1 MSDLKQETIF
11 TNIQLDTDTDQRF
24 MSVGAAPYHCNILV
38 GEEGSNAVVT
48 NMKGNKQGS
57 VSYPLTNA
65 NVYLVVG
72 SYYNRLT
79 RKVYYFIFSQP
90 YDSTGSEEYLY
101 DNKLLCYNEDEETID
116 CIFTDTKNYFGLH
129 FNHFMKDCEMI
140 GDWLFFN
147 PRVSEPKMI
156 DVEKAYN
163 YENYDAYDA
172 TLSYIYGDKVIYKG
186 GLFVANTSVNVGESP
201 VNTVAKWDKMGDAYQ
216 DETNLDFTSEFY
228 YAFNVIKQPPI
239 VRPTIAFGSYAGIQ
253 SNNIRNKMF
262 RFAYRYKYF
271 DNSYSV
277 YSAFSDVSL
286 SPQSEQWDGEIVDDM
301 SLNNYIA
308 VTISLHSAA
317 LVKEVEIVTQEV
329 GKDWRRIKVVNRQ
342 EQGELETNN
351 FTYNFFNSES
361 SIIVDSTELYRIYD
375 AVPRTTN
382 TQAIINKNVLCYGG
396 SKEGFTNL
404 NKEDIDV
411 TLTPEL
417 QTYADSVSMVSKRN
431 NIGNDITQSAVYN
444 PIFYTIIDIS
454 DYVAWGVV
462 AGDKY
467 SIIVNGNVATTDAF
481 IAGDVAT
488 ATTLATAIIEVIP
501 STGLIL
507 SVGGAGSDQV
517 WIGQYYSYPEVTA
530 SLFFT
535 PASAAEETYL
545 YKKRGFKTGANHP
558 FCIFYYDD
566 NLRRWDAQT
575 SKENIPGAG
584 LSVDGTTVYVPMLTE
599 VSSPAINLN
608 VRWTIDW
615 EVGHLPPDGAKYWRW
630 GYAGNTLCSYFVQYV
645 ISGITFGDHT
655 TTLAPTTTA
664 HTTTTHTTTLAP
676 TTTHI
681 PENMAAIHIDPLQRL
696 RDVDYYTV
704 YYTGGSAVWG
714 NVVPNSNIEPYT
726 WQKGDRIRFITE
738 AKGSFDPW
746 VIGGSMLGDVLKG
759 IYDYEILRQSDDGD
773 TIYIQGSIFDLGHV
787 IGYSDNA
794 GLYHVTGENCLVEI
808 YRPLDTSSSS
818 DIVYYEFGNLMPIIE
833 DSGGYMVHGGITQN
847 QDYLADNR
855 ATGTFDYGDVYH
867 IIRTPSRPLD
877 FIIHTANYYAFH
889 ESMWYSDFY
898 DSSDWDRGKPGE
910 ETIFGERNLNIIR
923 YSLQF
928 MQNTQIN
935 GLSTFLS
942 ENYKEL
948 NDIYGDIKAI
958 MEIGNTLK
966 CYQRTKPSS
975 ILIGRQEYTDT
986 EGNTTVATSTSV
998 LGSIRYSTTN
1008 YGTEFP
1014 ESLSRNNRY
1023 VYGYDI
1029 YNATVFRD
1037 SANGIFP
1044 ISGRFVTT
1052 EGDTDYKMSSFFKD
1066 ISKSLMLS
1074 GIVNVKVMTVWDE
1087 EYKMLY
1093 ISFHDAVNEDNNKTV
1108 VFHEPSNKWLC
1119 FAEFEIV
1126 NHNGYNVILEL
1137 TYDILKGF
1145 QGGIGY
1151 EFDEETR
1158 FAIFNIVTGSGVL
1171 GYFGTIGLSFEA
1183 LEPTVMLSSNPSQDM
1198 IDLLFTPQEPTVYIS
1213 FTHLS
1218 KTDIEWDYDEYG
1230 LPESQDLEVDTS
1242 ESYCTIT
1249 AKPTWLIVMLIDTPL
1264 YVGSTIPDGATLFLA
1279 PLVENT
1285 GPELND
1291 TFTVEDAW
1299 GNSASL
1305 AVKHRENLAG
1315 VTVYVLATTPP
1326 PLIVT
1331 DNGCTGTYGSAN
1343 IVINFTPNSPEHT
1356 LGQTY
1361 TVDYTITKNGS
1372 SAGTGTIS
1380 VTEEQANTQTLTMGS
1395 TAVNGD
1401 IINVYLEYNE

>member
-38 GEEGSNAVVT
+38 GEEGANAVVT

-57 VSYPLTNA
+57 VSYPLTNS
-65 NVYLVVG
+65 NIYLVIG

-79 RKVYYFIFSQP
+79 RKVYYFVWGHP
-90 YDSTGSEEYLY
+90 YDSTGSDEYIY

-156 DVEKAYN
+156 DVKKAYN

-186 GLFVANTSVNVGESP
+186 GLFVANTAVIVGESP
-201 VNTVAKWDKMGDAYQ
+201 VNAVAKWDRMGSAYQ
-216 DETNLDFTSEFY
+216 DTTNLNFASEFK
-228 YAFNVIKQPPI
+228 YAFNVIKMPPI
-239 VRPTIAFGSYAGIQ
+239 NAPVIAYGTDTDVVF
-253 SNNIRNKMF
+253 NNVKGKVF
-262 RFAYRYKYF
+262 RFSHRYKYF

-277 YSAFSDVSL
+277 YSAYSDLIYPVNE
-286 SPQSEQWDGEIVDDM
+286 EQWDGEYIDDEIK
-301 SLNNYIA
+301 NNYINIS
-308 VTISLHSAA
+308 VSLHSPA
-317 LVKEVEIVTQEV
+317 LIKEIEIVFQEI
-329 GKDWRRIKVVNRQ
+329 GQDWCRCKVINRIDQ
-342 EQGELETNN
+342 EELDELS
-351 FTYNFFNSES
+351 FSYNFYNNES
-361 SIIVDSTELYRIYD
+361 YPVVDSTEIAKIED
-375 AVPRTTN
+375 AVPRTSS
-382 TQAIINKNVLCYGG
+382 TQAIINKNILCYGG
-396 SKEGFTNL
+396 CKEGFVKLDKN
-404 NKEDIDV
+404 DIDV
-411 TLTPEL
+411 TLTPEIRAIDFESGRTVQQVVL
-417 QTYADSVSMVSKRN
+417 RDCYANNDLHPFVSDPENVFL
-431 NIGNDITQSAVYN
+431 IGWSLNLSGKIVDWGISDGDAVAIMIDGAFYSAIFSAADVANDTALVTKLSTVITGTNLLVRAVDAELLIYRFGEVLPIITQFV
-444 PIFYTIIDIS
+444 
-454 DYVAWGVV
+454 
-462 AGDKY
+462 
-467 SIIVNGNVATTDAF
+467 
-481 IAGDVAT
+481 
-488 ATTLATAIIEVIP
+488 
-501 STGLIL
+501 
-507 SVGGAGSDQV
+507 
-517 WIGQYYSYPEVTA
+517 
-530 SLFFT
+530 FFT
-535 PASAAEETYL
+535 PSGVLSMSTNFKA
-545 YKKRGFKTGANHP
+545 RGFKTGAYHP

-566 NLRRWDAQT
+566 SLRRWEAHT
-575 SKENIPGAG
+575 SKNNIPGLLWAM
-584 LSVDGTTVYVPMLTE
+584 DGTTVYVPTFNE
-599 VSSPAINLN
+599 VSSPQIDTAN
-608 VRWTIDW
+608 RWVVNW
-615 EVGHLPPDGAKYWRW
+615 SVNHLPPDGAKYWRW
-630 GYAGNTLCSYFVQYV
+630 GYSGNTLCSYFVQY
-645 ISGITFGDHT
+645 IIAGITDGAD
-655 TTLAPTTTA
+655 
-664 HTTTTHTTTLAP
+664 
-676 TTTHI
+676 
-681 PENMAAIHIDPLQRL
+681 EEEGMSVIDIEPLQTL
-696 RDVDYYTV
+696 KNTTEATY
-704 YYTGGSAVWG
+704 
-714 NVVPNSNIEPYT
+714 NQFPHSNIEPYT
-726 WQKGDRIRFITE
+726 WAKGDRIRFITE
-738 AKGSFDPW
+738 GIADPS
-746 VIGGSMLGDVLKG
+746 VPGTVLGDVIEG
-759 IYDYEILRQSDDGD
+759 VYDYEIIKQTEDAGVYN
-773 TIYIQGSIFDLGHV
+773 IYIQEIDFAAVGI
-787 IGYSDNA
+787 
-794 GLYHVTGENCLVEI
+794 GENSLVEI
-808 YRPLDTSSSS
+808 YRPIKSTSDSLRN
-818 DIVYYEFGNLMPIIE
+818 YYEFGGIMPILE
-833 DSGGYMVHGGITQN
+833 DANGYNIHGGITQD
-847 QDYLADNR
+847 QDYLADIP
-855 ATGTFDYGDVYH
+855 ATGTFDAGDVFH
-867 IIRTPSRPLD
+867 ITRTPSKPICSATGETT
-877 FIIHTANYYAFH
+877 FGAFH
-889 ESMWYSDFY
+889 ESQWWSDFY
-898 DSSDWDRGKPGE
+898 ISDDWGKGKTGQ
-910 ETIFGERNLNIIR
+910 ETSFGERNLNIIR
-923 YSLQF
+923 YSNPYL
-928 MQNTQIN
+928 QNTLIN
-935 GLSTFLS
+935 GLSTFEGTS
-942 ENYKEL
+942 YKEL

-1372 SAGTGTIS
+1372 SAGMGTIS